1 MAQEQSTGW
10 LSKTN
15 QGYHMEVSPSV
26 EYGQQKPSV
35 TKSPF
40 LRLDNRSDV
49 RANDILTLQFLR
61 CPFDV

>member
-10 LSKTN
+10 PSKTN
-15 QGYHMEVSPSV
+15 QEYYMAVYLSV

-35 TKSPF
+35 IKSPF

-49 RANDILTLQFLR
+49 RANDILTLQFSR
-61 CPFDV
+61 FPFDA

>member
-10 LSKTN
+10 PSKTK
-15 QGYHMEVSPSV
+15 QEYHMVVSLLV

-35 TKSPF
+35 IKSPF

-49 RANDILTLQFLR
+49 RANDILTVQFSCR
-61 CPFDV
+61 PFHA